1 MNGIKYHRILL
12 GISCSKL
19 SEITGISVPT
29 LRKMEQME
37 VPHGIY
43 ASNYRGVSE
52 ALKVSPDD
60 LIRNDYSNAKIQARA
75 HYPSRTENLNNCISV
90 YRSQKRMSFQR
101 LAGYIGVT
109 SRERAR
115 QACSTASPLKK
126 HVEALAKYE
135 NISVEDFVNKYSSR
149 VEDCA

>member
-1 MNGIKYHRILL
+1 MNGIKYHRITL
-12 GISCSKL
+12 GISL
-19 SEITGISVPT
+19 SRLSGMTGISIPT

-37 VPHGIY
+37 IPHGVY
-43 ASNYRGVSE
+43 ASNYIAAAK
-52 ALKVSPDD
+52 ALRVSPDD
-60 LIRNDYSNAKIQARA
+60 LIRNNYSDTEVQERA

-101 LAGYIGVT
+101 LAGFIGVT

-126 HVEALAKYE
+126 HVEALAKCE
-135 NISVEDFVNKYSSR
+135 NISAEDFINKYSFR
-149 VEDCA
+149 EECA